1 LSSVRILAFAGSLRA
16 GSYNKKLVKLGQPA
30 AIDAGCALD
39 IVDLRD
45 FPMPIYDG
53 DLETREGLPSSARDL
68 KRLMLKSDGLLLSC
82 PEHNGSIS
90 AVLKNTIDWVSR
102 PQPNE
107 PSAFKGKTA
116 ALVGATIG
124 TLGCQRAFFSVRQ
137 VLTAL
142 GVLVIPTQLGI
153 SQAQNAFAEDGSLKN
168 ELHRTLLADVVS
180 ELAKVTS
187 SLRVD
192 SR

>member
-1 LSSVRILAFAGSLRA
+1 MNSVRILAFAGSLRT
-16 GSYNKKLVKLGQPA
+16 GSYNKKLVKLGQQA
-30 AIDAGCALD
+30 AIDAGCAVD

-45 FPMPIYDG
+45 FQMPIYDG
-53 DLETREGLPSSARDL
+53 DLETREGQPSSAREL
-68 KRLMLKSDGLLLSC
+68 KKLMLKSDGLLLSC
-82 PEHNGSIS
+82 PEHNGAIS

-116 ALVGATIG
+116 ALIGASMG
-124 TLGCQRAFFSVRQ
+124 TLGCQRAFVSVRQ

-153 SQAQNAFAEDGSLKN
+153 SQAQNAFAEDGSFTN
-168 ELHRTLLADVVS
+168 DLHRTLLADVVA
-180 ELAKVTS
+180 EFAKVTS
-187 SLRVD
+187 ALRVE
-192 SR
+192 